1 MANCVI
7 IWWINCCGYI
17 EICGMFTSILSAL
30 SQHKIN
36 SSASAHIVLL
46 DGTCPVFTYKF
57 THNAL
62 FFIVAEN
69 A

>member
-1 MANCVI
+1 M
-7 IWWINCCGYI
+7 Y
-17 EICGMFTSILSAL
+17 TSILSAP

-46 DGTCPVFTYKF
+46 DWTCPVFTYKF
-57 THNAL
+57 THTAL

>member
-1 MANCVI
+1 
-7 IWWINCCGYI
+7 
-17 EICGMFTSILSAL
+17 MFTSILSAL

-46 DGTCPVFTYKF
+46 DGTCSVFTYKF

-62 FFIVAEN
+62 FFIVAEH

>member
-1 MANCVI
+1 
-7 IWWINCCGYI
+7 
-17 EICGMFTSILSAL
+17 MFTSILSAL

-62 FFIVAEN
+62 FFLLLLSMHSVYLTKKHVSRWFLARNI
-69 A
+69 